1 MRQSFSIA
9 MAAFGSG
16 WILMGLEILAGRML
30 TPFFGGEIYVWGS
43 IIGVFLAGLSIG
55 YVLGGWLS
63 KLWPSPWGMAA
74 VLILAAGTL
83 VPVGLFYDWIAEG
96 VAGWDWPVRW
106 GCLAAAAVLFLPPSV
121 LLGMISPYAVRL
133 TARRMETV
141 GLSAGLLYAI
151 ATIGSFLGCIL
162 TAFYFILWLGLRVL
176 VLLSALGLVGL
187 GLILVAGH
195 SQTLPWRSGRKTP

>member
-1 MRQSFSIA
+1 MLRIFSITIA
-9 MAAFGSG
+9 VFGSG

-30 TPFFGGEIYVWGS
+30 TPFFGSEIYVWGS

-55 YVLGGWLS
+55 YVLGGVLS

-83 VPVGLFYDWIAEG
+83 VPVGGFYDWIAEG
-96 VAGWDWPVRW
+96 VAGWDWSAQW
-106 GCLAAAAVLFLPPSV
+106 GSLAAAAVLFLPPSV

-151 ATIGSFLGCIL
+151 ATVGSFLGCIL
-162 TAFYFILWLGLRVL
+162 TAFYFILWLGLRML

-187 GLILVAGH
+187 AGVVAAAH
-195 SQTLPWRSGRKTP
+195 SKSTG